1 MHRYIIKRLLMLIPV
16 LLSVAFII
24 FAIMDVAEGDPV
36 YSVVSADASEE
47 EIQAAREEMGLTG
60 SLFER
65 YFNYVKGMLHG
76 DLGTSYVSKR
86 DVMETYLTRL
96 PNTLK
101 LASVTM
107 IVALG
112 ISIPLGIVAAV
123 NQNSIKDTV
132 SMILALL
139 GLSMPNFWLGL
150 LLIIVFS
157 LKLGWFPSGGY
168 EDGILSIVLPA
179 FTIGAGLAAFM
190 TRSTR
195 SSMLDVIRQDYLR
208 MARAKGVPERKVIR
222 KHALRNALIPI
233 ITVFGVQ
240 FSNVLGGSVLAETVF
255 AWPGV
260 GRLVVD
266 AIDQRDIPTV
276 TGALVMT
283 TMLVTVVNLLID
295 IVYAYVDPRMQIAIY
310 EVRAG
315 PWKKK
320 EELLKKYKKRS
331 TFMSIWHQL
340 RKNKGAIMG
349 LVLLVVIIVVALGSP
364 YPFDYETQVIAN
376 NIKERMQPPSAEHW
390 FGTDDMGRD
399 IFARVCYGAR
409 YSLAV
414 GIIAVMFALV
424 FGVTL
429 GAAAGYIGGVFED
442 VTMRVCDIFSSIPS
456 VLMAIAVVSAL
467 GKSTFNLM
475 LAVGIAST
483 APFVRVAR
491 AAVLTIRGEEYIES
505 ARAIGV
511 PEWQIVATHILP
523 NCVSQIIVQATLR
536 VGSAII
542 SAAQLSFLG
551 LGVPAPAPEWGSM
564 LSAGRAY
571 IRDYSYMTLYPGLA
585 IMVTVLSLNLIG
597 DGLRDAL
604 DPKLKR

>member
-1 MHRYIIKRLLMLIPV
+1 
-16 LLSVAFII
+16 
-24 FAIMDVAEGDPV
+24 
-36 YSVVSADASEE
+36 
-47 EIQAAREEMGLTG
+47 
-60 SLFER
+60 
-65 YFNYVKGMLHG
+65 
-76 DLGTSYVSKR
+76 
-86 DVMETYLTRL
+86 
-96 PNTLK
+96 
-101 LASVTM
+101 
-107 IVALG
+107 
-112 ISIPLGIVAAV
+112 
-123 NQNSIKDTV
+123 
-132 SMILALL
+132 
-139 GLSMPNFWLGL
+139 
-150 LLIIVFS
+150 
-157 LKLGWFPSGGY
+157 
-168 EDGILSIVLPA
+168 
-179 FTIGAGLAAFM
+179 
-190 TRSTR
+190 
-195 SSMLDVIRQDYLR
+195 
-208 MARAKGVPERKVIR
+208 
-222 KHALRNALIPI
+222 
-233 ITVFGVQ
+233 
-240 FSNVLGGSVLAETVF
+240 
-255 AWPGV
+255 
-260 GRLVVD
+260 
-266 AIDQRDIPTV
+266 
-276 TGALVMT
+276 
-283 TMLVTVVNLLID
+283 
-295 IVYAYVDPRMQIAIY
+295 
-310 EVRAG
+310 
-315 PWKKK
+315 
-320 EELLKKYKKRS
+320 
-331 TFMSIWHQL
+331 MSIWHQL

-349 LVLLVVIIVVALGSP
+349 LVLLVVIIVVALGAR
-364 YPFDYETQVIAN
+364 YLFEYETQVIAN

>member
-1 MHRYIIKRLLMLIPV
+1 
-16 LLSVAFII
+16 
-24 FAIMDVAEGDPV
+24 
-36 YSVVSADASEE
+36 
-47 EIQAAREEMGLTG
+47 
-60 SLFER
+60 
-65 YFNYVKGMLHG
+65 
-76 DLGTSYVSKR
+76 
-86 DVMETYLTRL
+86 
-96 PNTLK
+96 
-101 LASVTM
+101 
-107 IVALG
+107 
-112 ISIPLGIVAAV
+112 
-123 NQNSIKDTV
+123 
-132 SMILALL
+132 
-139 GLSMPNFWLGL
+139 
-150 LLIIVFS
+150 
-157 LKLGWFPSGGY
+157 
-168 EDGILSIVLPA
+168 
-179 FTIGAGLAAFM
+179 
-190 TRSTR
+190 
-195 SSMLDVIRQDYLR
+195 
-208 MARAKGVPERKVIR
+208 
-222 KHALRNALIPI
+222 
-233 ITVFGVQ
+233 
-240 FSNVLGGSVLAETVF
+240 
-255 AWPGV
+255 
-260 GRLVVD
+260 
-266 AIDQRDIPTV
+266 
-276 TGALVMT
+276 
-283 TMLVTVVNLLID
+283 
-295 IVYAYVDPRMQIAIY
+295 
-310 EVRAG
+310 
-315 PWKKK
+315 
-320 EELLKKYKKRS
+320 
-331 TFMSIWHQL
+331 MSIWQQL

-349 LVLLVVIIVVALGSP
+349 LILLVVIIVVALASP
-364 YPFDYETQVIAN
+364 YIFDYDTQVIAN

-442 VTMRVCDIFSSIPS
+442 VTMRICDIFSSIPS

-542 SAAQLSFLG
+542 SEAALSFLG

>member
-1 MHRYIIKRLLMLIPV
+1 
-16 LLSVAFII
+16 
-24 FAIMDVAEGDPV
+24 
-36 YSVVSADASEE
+36 
-47 EIQAAREEMGLTG
+47 
-60 SLFER
+60 
-65 YFNYVKGMLHG
+65 
-76 DLGTSYVSKR
+76 
-86 DVMETYLTRL
+86 
-96 PNTLK
+96 
-101 LASVTM
+101 
-107 IVALG
+107 
-112 ISIPLGIVAAV
+112 
-123 NQNSIKDTV
+123 
-132 SMILALL
+132 
-139 GLSMPNFWLGL
+139 
-150 LLIIVFS
+150 
-157 LKLGWFPSGGY
+157 
-168 EDGILSIVLPA
+168 
-179 FTIGAGLAAFM
+179 
-190 TRSTR
+190 
-195 SSMLDVIRQDYLR
+195 
-208 MARAKGVPERKVIR
+208 
-222 KHALRNALIPI
+222 
-233 ITVFGVQ
+233 
-240 FSNVLGGSVLAETVF
+240 
-255 AWPGV
+255 
-260 GRLVVD
+260 
-266 AIDQRDIPTV
+266 
-276 TGALVMT
+276 
-283 TMLVTVVNLLID
+283 
-295 IVYAYVDPRMQIAIY
+295 
-310 EVRAG
+310 
-315 PWKKK
+315 
-320 EELLKKYKKRS
+320 
-331 TFMSIWHQL
+331 MSIWHQL

-364 YPFDYETQVIAN
+364 YFFDYETQVIAN

-523 NCVSQIIVQATLR
+523 NCVSQIIVQATHR
-536 VGSAII
+536 VGSAIL

>member
-1 MHRYIIKRLLMLIPV
+1 
-16 LLSVAFII
+16 
-24 FAIMDVAEGDPV
+24 
-36 YSVVSADASEE
+36 
-47 EIQAAREEMGLTG
+47 
-60 SLFER
+60 
-65 YFNYVKGMLHG
+65 
-76 DLGTSYVSKR
+76 
-86 DVMETYLTRL
+86 
-96 PNTLK
+96 
-101 LASVTM
+101 
-107 IVALG
+107 
-112 ISIPLGIVAAV
+112 
-123 NQNSIKDTV
+123 
-132 SMILALL
+132 
-139 GLSMPNFWLGL
+139 
-150 LLIIVFS
+150 
-157 LKLGWFPSGGY
+157 
-168 EDGILSIVLPA
+168 
-179 FTIGAGLAAFM
+179 
-190 TRSTR
+190 
-195 SSMLDVIRQDYLR
+195 
-208 MARAKGVPERKVIR
+208 
-222 KHALRNALIPI
+222 
-233 ITVFGVQ
+233 
-240 FSNVLGGSVLAETVF
+240 
-255 AWPGV
+255 
-260 GRLVVD
+260 
-266 AIDQRDIPTV
+266 
-276 TGALVMT
+276 
-283 TMLVTVVNLLID
+283 
-295 IVYAYVDPRMQIAIY
+295 
-310 EVRAG
+310 
-315 PWKKK
+315 
-320 EELLKKYKKRS
+320 
-331 TFMSIWHQL
+331 MSIWHQL

-349 LVLLVVIIVVALGSP
+349 LALLVVIIVVALGSP
-364 YPFDYETQVIAN
+364 YFFDYETQVIAN